1 MPISPSN
8 RMDGWL
14 LADLLINIVFWI
26 LVLYISWNENTTPI
40 WMYGFLFFYILFY
53 AIRFIL
59 KKEGMDRAVWLYS
72 LNMLVI
78 VYLLAFFSRR

>member
-1 MPISPSN
+1 
-8 RMDGWL
+8 MDGWL
-14 LADLLINIVFWI
+14 LADILINIVFWI
-26 LVLYISWNENTTPI
+26 LVLYISWNENATPT

-53 AIRFIL
+53 AIRFLL

-78 VYLLAFFSRR
+78 LYLLSFFSRR